1 MNETKNYSITK
12 SGAVILEGG
21 ANRGVFTAGAL
32 DFLMEQEYYIPHVI
46 GVSAGACNALDYV
59 SRQIGRTRDCMI
71 VTDEKNRYVN
81 KNIKTIVEKKAL
93 LDMDMVFERYPYE
106 IFPFDF
112 DTYFASPQTCE
123 LVVTNCETGRAEYLD
138 DRENKE
144 RLLAIGRASSSMPI
158 ACPMVEIDGNEYVD
172 GGVADSIP
180 LHHAIEQGC
189 TKMVV
194 ILSNPR
200 NFVKK
205 PEAHRPLYKH
215 MLHKYP
221 KTIQSIDK
229 GQMEASRALGL
240 NWFQAMRFVI
250 MPQAFK
256 RIIPPLGNEFIA
268 MLKDSSLV
276 SVIGFEELTR
286 TGQLIISRTYAAF
299 EIWIVVALLYLIMTL
314 AISRFVALLEKRFS
328 KGTRK

>member
-106 IFPFDF
+106 VFPFDF
-112 DTYFASPQTCE
+112 DTYFASTQTCE

-180 LHHAIEQGC
+180 IIRSLKTGHR
-189 TKMVV
+189 KNV
-194 ILSNPR
+194 IILTR
-200 NFVKK
+200 NFGYRKK
-205 PEAHRPLYKH
+205 REREAGSCMWRHSAN
-215 MLHKYP
+215 
-221 KTIQSIDK
+221 T
-229 GQMEASRALGL
+229 
-240 NWFQAMRFVI
+240 
-250 MPQAFK
+250 
-256 RIIPPLGNEFIA
+256 RISCVRL
-268 MLKDSSLV
+268 
-276 SVIGFEELTR
+276 
-286 TGQLIISRTYAAF
+286 
-299 EIWIVVALLYLIMTL
+299 
-314 AISRFVALLEKRFS
+314 
-328 KGTRK
+328 

>member
-158 ACPMVEIDGNEYVD
+158 ACPMVEIDGNEYDPDYPFLKD
-172 GGVADSIP
+172 GTPKKCHYSDTEFRLPQKRGNERLGAVCGGIP
-180 LHHAIEQGC
+180 QI
-189 TKMVV
+189 
-194 ILSNPR
+194 
-200 NFVKK
+200 
-205 PEAHRPLYKH
+205 PE
-215 MLHKYP
+215 
-221 KTIQSIDK
+221 
-229 GQMEASRALGL
+229 SRAC
-240 NWFQAMRFVI
+240 ACK
-250 MPQAFK
+250 PC
-256 RIIPPLGNEFIA
+256 E
-268 MLKDSSLV
+268 
-276 SVIGFEELTR
+276 
-286 TGQLIISRTYAAF
+286 
-299 EIWIVVALLYLIMTL
+299 TL
-314 AISRFVALLEKRFS
+314 
-328 KGTRK
+328 

>member
-81 KNIKTIVEKKAL
+81 KNIKTI
-93 LDMDMVFERYPYE
+93 
-106 IFPFDF
+106 
-112 DTYFASPQTCE
+112 FASPQTCE

-180 LHHAIEQGC
+180 IIRSLKTGHR
-189 TKMVV
+189 KNV
-194 ILSNPR
+194 IILTR
-200 NFVKK
+200 NFGYRKK
-205 PEAHRPLYKH
+205 EGTRGWELYVAAFR
-215 MLHKYP
+215 KYP
-221 KTIQSIDK
+221 NLV
-229 GQMEASRALGL
+229 RALVNRAKHYNQVLECIEKWEEEGSV
-240 NWFQAMRFVI
+240 FVI
-250 MPQAFK
+250 RPE
-256 RIIPPLGNEFIA
+256 IPA
-268 MLKDSSLV
+268 V
-276 SVIGFEELTR
+276 SR
-286 TGQLIISRTYAAF
+286 
-299 EIWIVVALLYLIMTL
+299 
-314 AISRFVALLEKRFS
+314 LEKDEEKLREFYQHGYDQM
-328 KGTRK
+328 KANFEALQEFLKEE

>member
-1 MNETKNYSITK
+1 M
-12 SGAVILEGG
+12 EGG

-106 IFPFDF
+106 YFFILILIS
-112 DTYFASPQTCE
+112 YFASPQTCE
-123 LVVTNCETGRAEYLD
+123 LVDDNCETGRAEYLD

-180 LHHAIEQGC
+180 HYPFLKDG
-189 TKMVV
+189 TPKKNV
-194 ILSNPR
+194 IILTR
-200 NFVKK
+200 NFGYRKK
-205 PEAHRPLYKH
+205 RGNERLGAVCGGIPQIPE
-215 MLHKYP
+215 
-221 KTIQSIDK
+221 
-229 GQMEASRALGL
+229 SRAC
-240 NWFQAMRFVI
+240 ACKPR
-250 MPQAFK
+250 
-256 RIIPPLGNEFIA
+256 E
-268 MLKDSSLV
+268 
-276 SVIGFEELTR
+276 
-286 TGQLIISRTYAAF
+286 
-299 EIWIVVALLYLIMTL
+299 TL
-314 AISRFVALLEKRFS
+314 
-328 KGTRK
+328 

>member
-180 LHHAIEQGC
+180 VHHALEHGC
-189 TKMVV
+189 DKVV
-194 ILSNPR
+194 IILSNPR
-200 NFVKK
+200 DFVKQ
-205 PEAHRPLYKH
+205 PEAHRPIYKR
-215 MLHKYP
+215 MLRRYP
-221 KTIQSIDK
+221 KTIEGIDHRHINYQASIDLSNRLEK
-229 GQMEASRALGL
+229 EGRALIFAPSRHL
-240 NWFQAMRFVI
+240 
-250 MPQAFK
+250 
-256 RIIPPLGNEFIA
+256 PLGTFSRDAALEQKLYDLGVSDYEAKRAALQEF
-268 MLKDSSLV
+268 LKAQGHS
-276 SVIGFEELTR
+276 
-286 TGQLIISRTYAAF
+286 
-299 EIWIVVALLYLIMTL
+299 
-314 AISRFVALLEKRFS
+314 
-328 KGTRK
+328 

>member
-106 IFPFDF
+106 VFPFDF

-221 KTIQSIDK
+221 KTIQSIDNRHINY
-229 GQMEASRALGL
+229 QASINLASRLEKEGYVFIFAPSRHMPLSTFSKDAALEQDL
-240 NWFQAMRFVI
+240 YD
-250 MPQAFK
+250 
-256 RIIPPLGNEFIA
+256 LGVADYEA
-268 MLKDSSLV
+268 RA
-276 SVIGFEELTR
+276 EELKYF
-286 TGQLIISRTYAAF
+286 LN
-299 EIWIVVALLYLIMTL
+299 
-314 AISRFVALLEKRFS
+314 
-328 KGTRK
+328 